1 MMRGALKKMVDDRI
15 EIDFRDPDAFG
26 MYV

>member
-1 MMRGALKKMVDDRI
+1 MMRGALKGIIDDRI
-15 EIDFRDPDAFG
+15 EIDFRNPDAFG